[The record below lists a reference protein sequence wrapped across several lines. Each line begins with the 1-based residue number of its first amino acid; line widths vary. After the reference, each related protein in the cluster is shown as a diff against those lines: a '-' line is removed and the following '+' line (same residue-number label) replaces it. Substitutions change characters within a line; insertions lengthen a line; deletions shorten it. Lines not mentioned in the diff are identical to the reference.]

1 MLTAVLLTA
10 LAGDALADERQ
21 AKAHALMDEGAAL
34 IDKKREAEG
43 YEKFKEAYSIYPS
56 PNYLFAMA
64 TSEQALGRPL
74 EALRHYRQALQD
86 PTLFTKNADRAKIAI
101 AQLESKF
108 GRIVVNAPPDS
119 VLTIDGSKY
128 DRKLDQP
135 IDVDPG
141 SHTFVATKGDRQAS
155 GTINVAAGHEETLT
169 LAFPPEGAPLP
180 DPSSPL
186 PPSVEPSTE
195 PRTER
200 SRLGVAVPIALGALA
215 VVSASFGVG
224 FLVDSNVK
232 ANRARD
238 FNRRYSGGACNATT
252 EACQSYDLK
261 SDAASRSRTVSTVAF
276 IGAGALAA
284 GAIATFL
291 FWPKGSER
299 RVGTGS
305 TPSLRVI
312 PLVGST
318 IGMQG
323 IF

>member
-1 MLTAVLLTA
+1 MLKVEKRFR
-10 LAGDALADERQ
+10 ERGC
-21 AKAHALMDEGAAL
+21 A
-34 IDKKREAEG
+34 R
-43 YEKFKEAYSIYPS
+43 
-56 PNYLFAMA
+56 A
-64 TSEQALGRPL
+64 TSRIL
-74 EALRHYRQALQD
+74 LQRRGD
-86 PTLFTKNADRAKIAI
+86 D
-101 AQLESKF
+101 
-108 GRIVVNAPPDS
+108 VV
-119 VLTIDGSKY
+119 DGSTHP
-128 DRKLDQP
+128 RKARGEPRWRRAQRVSCELRR
-135 IDVDPG
+135 IRASKGERAREHFVEHHRG
-141 SHTFVATKGDRQAS
+141 SVQVG
-155 GTINVAAGHEETLT
+155 
-169 LAFPPEGAPLP
+169 AFRDG
-180 DPSSPL
+180 L

-195 PRTER
+195 PRSER

-238 FNRRYSGGACNATT
+238 FNKRYSGGACNATT